1 MASQYL
7 NVPDRKARAV
17 TVGLEARPARV
28 PPQDLVVFDVPCIRR
43 ASIQRV
49 RLERGLEWAG
59 DLVSV
64 ERVPESEE
72 RLVWLRRH
80 RLGRRTVHR
89 AAINSAVVETTVTKN
104 PKKVR

>member
-28 PPQDLVVFDVPCIRR
+28 PPQDPVAFDVPCIRR
-43 ASIQRV
+43 ASIQRA
-49 RLERGLEWAG
+49 RPERGLEWADG
-59 DLVSV
+59 LVSV
-64 ERVPESEE
+64 ERVPESEA

>member
-28 PPQDLVVFDVPCIRR
+28 PPQDPVVFDVPCIRR
-43 ASIQRV
+43 DSIQRA
-49 RLERGLEWAG
+49 RPERGLEWADG
-59 DLVSV
+59 LVSV

-72 RLVWLRRH
+72 RLAWLRRY
-80 RLGRRTVHR
+80 RQGRRTVHH
-89 AAINSAVVETTVTKN
+89 AAINSVVVETTVTKN

>member
-28 PPQDLVVFDVPCIRR
+28 PPQDPVVFDVPCIRR
-43 ASIQRV
+43 ASIQRA

-64 ERVPESEE
+64 ERVPELEA